1 MLFGVALT
9 PVSLLSVLFVAFFA
23 MLAPMLIIEEVSKS
37 LSEPWRSVVMVLGAY
52 IVWPL
57 IVAWLYKVKLRKSG
71 TGSVIFYFYAGLY
84 CLMFIIFLIKIF
96 TGVSNGSDYL
106 GVLVLG
112 SVSGGLIW
120 FALKTRKQLSNDIAQ
135 AQIEMYEDERA
146 EDIQRQAEAILLAEE
161 MKKKR
166 NRT

>member
-1 MLFGVALT
+1 MFFGVALT
-9 PVSLLSVLFVAFFA
+9 PVGLLAVLFIALFA
-23 MLAPMLIIEEVSKS
+23 MLAPMLVIEEVSKD
-37 LSEPWRSVVMVLGAY
+37 LSEPWRTIVMVLGVY

-71 TGSVIFYFYAGLY
+71 KGSVIFYFYVGLY
-84 CLMFIIFLIKIF
+84 CLMFIVFLTKIF

-120 FALKTRKQLSNDIAQ
+120 LALKTRKQLSNDIAQ
-135 AQIEMYEDERA
+135 AQIEIHEAERA